1 MRRGV
6 KLYLRKYRRR
16 LPIAAGVSLIVGLGM
31 AIFALPLDQ
40 SPLVLGPIAGI
51 GAFVIILY
59 HG

>member
-51 GAFVIILY
+51 GAFVVILHY
-59 HG
+59 G